1 MVKTSSMPKHAKT
14 LLAGIAVVALTTAI
28 VMSTSTVEKSWAQD
42 MPPQPLAINTP
53 TPETG
58 VAEAPVVAA
67 PTDLTAAPTD
77 PAAGVPSTGTP
88 ALDPAAT
95 GVPGAETQSSN
106 GTYAALNPEDFT
118 KLDEAMTSMNTMREN
133 TMKPGEVGTLVF
145 TLWQHSLLQDAKK
158 LFVTRRPT
166 ESEIA
171 AAADGS
177 AVEEARPRGIREI
190 SLSGILYKGKDNWVV
205 WLNGQR
211 LDPNAIPKEVMDIQV
226 HKDYISLKW
235 FDSYTNL
242 IYPIR
247 LRPHQR
253 FNLDSRIFLPGITA
267 DAAAQL
273 QAAST
278 AN

>member
-1 MVKTSSMPKHAKT
+1 MKRTMLHMRHKT
-14 LLAGIAVVALTTAI
+14 LMSGIAMVGIVAA
-28 VMSTSTVEKSWAQD
+28 VAMMSGSPVEKSWAQD
-42 MPPQPLAINTP
+42 MPPQPMTITAP
-53 TPETG
+53 APETG
-58 VAEAPVVAA
+58 VVAA
-67 PTDLTAAPTD
+67 PMMSPTAPDSTVTADPALAAPAD
-77 PAAGVPSTGTP
+77 PMAGLPSAPGT
-88 ALDPAAT
+88 
-95 GVPGAETQSSN
+95 ETQSAK
-106 GTYAALNPEDFT
+106 GTYEALNPEDFT
-118 KLDEAMTSMNTMREN
+118 KLDEAMSSMAVMRKE
-133 TMKPGEVGTLVF
+133 TVKPAEVGTLVF

-190 SLSGILYKGKDNWVV
+190 GLNGILYKGKDNWVV
-205 WLNGQR
+205 WLNGKR
-211 LDPNAIPKEVMDIQV
+211 LAPNAVPKEVMDIKV
-226 HKDYISLKW
+226 SKDYIDLKW
-235 FDSYTNL
+235 FDAYSNL

-247 LRPHQR
+247 IRPHQR

-278 AN
+278 GTP